1 MLLAHATARDALRAL
16 LVGAGATP
24 VAAEPAYALPV
35 DPTDAVS
42 AAELAASLEER
53 LAAVYAD
60 LVAAT
65 NRLDLR
71 SLAVDGV
78 TTAARRV
85 AQWRGSAP
93 ALPGLPETPE

>member
-1 MLLAHATARDALRAL
+1 

-24 VAAEPAYALPV
+24 VAAEPAYALPIE
-35 DPTDAVS
+35 PTDAAS
-42 AAELAASLEER
+42 AAELAATLEER

-65 NRLDLR
+65 NRLSLR
-71 SLAVDGV
+71 SLGVDGV
-78 TTAARRV
+78 VTAARRL

-93 ALPGLPETPE
+93 PLPGLPEWLPE